1 MTSESTKTKTD
12 TVDLARIMRMIPHR
26 YPFLLVDRVER
37 IQKHESAVGIKNV
50 TFNEPHFQ
58 GHFPGNPVMP
68 GVLMCEALA
77 QLGGIVTSEV
87 DGPRDKPRMGFLA
100 GIDKVRFRRM
110 VTPGDVL
117 KLEVEVIAFRRLI
130 GKIKGVASVD
140 GETAVEAEVT
150 FVLEPLEEE

>member
-1 MTSESTKTKTD
+1 MTDSAPQSLDYLDVQKR
-12 TVDLARIMRMIPHR
+12 LPHR
-26 YPFLLVDRVER
+26 YPFLMIDKVVELVPGKRAVA
-37 IQKHESAVGIKNV
+37 IKHV

-77 QLGGIVTSEV
+77 QLGGIVTSEI

-117 KLEVEVIAFRRLI
+117 KLEVEVLVFRKLI
-130 GKIKGVASVD
+130 GKIKGVASVE